1 MNAHSHRTAA
11 FVRAEGSL
19 LRRPTLAAAAWLAAN
34 AQTFQQRAFGLGTV
48 LAASPLALPGTP
60 LSDSGTATRLA
71 WAGLRGVSDDRL
83 HILGEA
89 YYKAH
94 LADSLRSGGLRAIE
108 RARARGEAIV
118 LVSDNLDV
126 IIDHLATEIGADAV
140 ICNRMELRGDRAT
153 GRLAGPA
160 ICGTLGGARLRAFA
174 TERGLDLG
182 ACSAIGSRGH
192 DQALLAAVGKPCAVS
207 PDASLRRAARD
218 LDWPILTD

>member
-1 MNAHSHRTAA
+1 MNAQSHRTAA

-48 LAASPLALPGTP
+48 LAASPLALRGTP
-60 LSDSGTATRLA
+60 LSDSSTANRLA
-71 WAGLRGVSDDRL
+71 WAGLRGVSEDRL

-94 LADSLRSGGLRAIE
+94 LAGSLRSGGLRAIE

-126 IIDHLATEIGADAV
+126 IIDHLAAEIGADAV
-140 ICNRMELRGDRAT
+140 LCNRMELRGDRAT
-153 GRLAGPA
+153 GRLADPT
-160 ICGTLGGARLRAFA
+160 ISGTLGGSRLRAFA
-174 TERGLDLG
+174 AERGLDLSQ
-182 ACSAIGSRGH
+182 CSAIGSRGE
-192 DQALLAAVGKPCAVS
+192 DQVLLAAVGKPCAVC
-207 PDASLRRAARD
+207 PDPSLRRAARD